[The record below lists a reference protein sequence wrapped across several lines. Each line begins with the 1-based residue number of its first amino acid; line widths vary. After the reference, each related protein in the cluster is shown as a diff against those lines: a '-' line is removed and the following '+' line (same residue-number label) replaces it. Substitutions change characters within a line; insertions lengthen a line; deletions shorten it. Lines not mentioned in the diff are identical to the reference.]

1 MATTTLPG
9 AMAQPFSNPL
19 TEYTDNVKAGA
30 EAEQKILEQT
40 SMLKQKEMEPLIAQ
54 EREKRQEFAGRQK
67 EISTELTKPFQ
78 VPQATMADY
87 ASMGGMLAIIGTM
100 FGGAGKQPAAQSLA
114 AMTGTLDGYQKGR
127 KDLVDRSFKEFEANM
142 KRLQALMKAVDVELA
157 AYGED
162 AKLGRESAA
171 VRLEVASA
179 LVRGGSL
186 EGLIRGKSADSILK
200 AREHAQTLGQNA
212 AQHADRIKMDKAR
225 LDAEEAKRTAAAAEA
240 KQKEEMTPAYQ
251 KNGKIYNIFGTELTN
266 IPQDAQKFGT
276 STTGQIQRFVNE
288 KGEII
293 EPDANGKF
301 PPGQKVFK
309 MGSPPKEGGGGAG
322 AAAGQIERINN
333 AISQVSGAIKNVSD
347 LPITTTSPLLGQKL
361 LSNSIFLAPLSVLN
375 QKMDDT
381 TTQMMQTRLIG
392 VARNLATLETGGAAT
407 GLVGLQQSI
416 QDGIA
421 IPKGAQL
428 WVALDKIGEMRRIVD
443 DAARTALASN
453 KYTPEQKALI
463 KENLDIVHKSI
474 PFTQDDVTA
483 AVKAGLDQ
491 KLNDEQKRLTFTEF
505 AKVKFPQ
512 GSAAPS
518 VSTVPKYTTPEQ
530 IADATNRAKTALAR
544 ATTEQQRQAIR
555 KLYKEGTGRDL

>member
-1 MATTTLPG
+1 MAETLPG
-9 AMAQPFSNPL
+9 AMAQPFSDPL
-19 TEYTDNVKAGA
+19 TEYKGNVKAGA

-212 AQHADRIKMDKAR
+212 AQHAERIKIDKAR

-240 KQKEEMTPAYQ
+240 KQKEEMTPVYMS
-251 KNGKIYNIFGTELTN
+251 KDGPLNKFGRPIPN
-266 IPQDAQKFGT
+266 IPSEATKFGATTSQAQK
-276 STTGQIQRFVNE
+276 FVNE

-301 PPGQKVFK
+301 PPGQKVYK
-309 MGSPPKEGGGGAG
+309 MGPPPKEGGGSAG

-381 TTQMMQTRLIG
+381 TTQMMQTRLVG

-463 KENLDIVHKSI
+463 KENLEIVHKSI

-483 AVKAGLDQ
+483 AVKAGLDT

-512 GSAAPS
+512 SGAAPTGGGSAPS
-518 VSTVPKYTTPEQ
+518 SNPPAAYPNAKKGNDGGWYIPDPARQGKYL
-530 IADATNRAKTALAR
+530 KV
-544 ATTEQQRQAIR
+544 
-555 KLYKEGTGRDL
+555 G

>member
-54 EREKRQEFAGRQK
+54 ERAKRQEFAGRQK

-240 KQKEEMTPAYQ
+240 KAKDARTPVFYDDERKVWLNADRQ
-251 KNGKIYNIFGTELTN
+251 VIPGSEGLTR
-266 IPQDAQKFGT
+266 T
-276 STTGQIQRFVNE
+276 
-288 KGEII
+288 
-293 EPDANGKF
+293 
-301 PPGQKVFK
+301 
-309 MGSPPKEGGGGAG
+309 PPKAG
-322 AAAGQIERINN
+322 
-333 AISQVSGAIKNVSD
+333 K
-347 LPITTTSPLLGQKL
+347 
-361 LSNSIFLAPLSVLN
+361 
-375 QKMDDT
+375 
-381 TTQMMQTRLIG
+381 TQGT
-392 VARNLATLETGGAAT
+392 V
-407 GLVGLQQSI
+407 
-416 QDGIA
+416 
-421 IPKGAQL
+421 
-428 WVALDKIGEMRRIVD
+428 
-443 DAARTALASN
+443 
-453 KYTPEQKALI
+453 
-463 KENLDIVHKSI
+463 
-474 PFTQDDVTA
+474 
-483 AVKAGLDQ
+483 
-491 KLNDEQKRLTFTEF
+491 
-505 AKVKFPQ
+505 
-512 GSAAPS
+512 GSAAALQRLLPNETVTLKENEAKPILES
-518 VSTVPKYTTPEQ
+518 IQSTARLSKFIDKAQDPDIDFGEIGRISNRIQSLISRNLGDRTEITNANQLAGATSTAVDQAIKELGLSPNDKNIVFYKEAIFNILDAERAIRGGSILPVGIVNMLTPLQDPKNMNRQ
-530 IADATNRAKTALAR
+530 QFTNIMLGNLDRVAAKTGL
-544 ATTEQQRQAIR
+544 EQNVLKDAISRIKPFEYTPSYTPPASTGAAPPAASPAPSAAPQRQLSPQDQAALDWANAHPQDPRSEKIKQR
-555 KLYKEGTGRDL
+555 LGIK

>member
-54 EREKRQEFAGRQK
+54 ERAKRQEFAGRQK

-212 AQHADRIKMDKAR
+212 AQHADRIRMDKAR

-240 KQKEEMTPAYQ
+240 KQKEEMTPVYMS
-251 KNGKIYNIFGTELTN
+251 KEGPLNIFGRLIKNVPSDVTKYG
-266 IPQDAQKFGT
+266 A
-276 STTGQIQRFVNE
+276 TTGQIQRFVNE

-309 MGSPPKEGGGGAG
+309 MGSPPKEGGGSAG
-322 AAAGQIERINN
+322 SAAGQIERISG
-333 AISQVSGAIKNVSD
+333 AISQVRGAIENVAA
-347 LPITTTSPLLGQKL
+347 LPITSTSPLFGQKL
-361 LSNSIFLAPLSVLN
+361 LSNSLFLAPLSVLN
-375 QKMDDT
+375 QKMDDST
-381 TTQMMQTRLIG
+381 SQLMAGRMIA

-407 GLVGLQQSI
+407 GLVGLADSI
-416 QDGIA
+416 EKGVT

-428 WVALDKIGEMRRIVD
+428 YVALDKLAEMRRIVD
-443 DAARTALASN
+443 DAALTALASN
-453 KYTPEQKALI
+453 KYTPEQKDLI
-463 KENLDIVHKSI
+463 RYNRDRVHEAI
-474 PFTQDDVTA
+474 PFTQNDVTA
-483 AVKAGLDQ
+483 AIRTGLDPKLTDAQ
-491 KLNDEQKRLTFTEF
+491 KQLSFTEF

-512 GSAAPS
+512 GSVAPAGGGSAPS
-518 VSTVPKYTTPEQ
+518 SNPPAAYPNAKKGNDGGWYIPDPSRQGKYL
-530 IADATNRAKTALAR
+530 KV
-544 ATTEQQRQAIR
+544 
-555 KLYKEGTGRDL
+555 G

>member
-19 TEYTDNVKAGA
+19 TEYKENVKAGA
-30 EAEQKILEQT
+30 EAEQKILEET

-78 VPQATMADY
+78 VPQSTMADY

-127 KDLVDRSFKEFEANM
+127 KDLIDRSFKEFEANM

-157 AYGED
+157 AYAED
-162 AKLGRESAA
+162 AKLGRESAS

-225 LDAEEAKRTAAAAEA
+225 LDAEEARKTAAEAAA
-240 KQKEEMTPAYQ
+240 KQKEETTPVYMS
-251 KNGKIYNIFGTELTN
+251 KGGPLNKFGRPIPN
-266 IPQDAQKFGT
+266 IPADASKFGAT
-276 STTGQIQRFVNE
+276 SGQIQRFVNE

-491 KLNDEQKRLTFTEF
+491 KLNNEQKRLTFTEF
-505 AKVKFPQ
+505 ARVKFPQ
-512 GSAAPS
+512 SSAAPTGS
-518 VSTVPKYTTPEQ
+518 GSAPSNNPPAAYPNAKKGNDGGWYIPDPARQGKYL
-530 IADATNRAKTALAR
+530 KV
-544 ATTEQQRQAIR
+544 
-555 KLYKEGTGRDL
+555 G

>member
-1 MATTTLPG
+1 MAETTLPG

-19 TEYTDNVKAGA
+19 TEYKENFKAGK
-30 EAEQKILEQT
+30 EAEQKVLEET

-100 FGGAGKQPAAQSLA
+100 FGGAGKQPAAQALA

-162 AKLGRESAA
+162 AKLGRESAS

-179 LVRGGSL
+179 LVRRGSL
-186 EGLIRGKSADSILK
+186 EGLIRGQSADSILK

-212 AQHADRIKMDKAR
+212 AQHADRIAMDKKR
-225 LDAEEAKRTAAAAEA
+225 LDGEEARRAADAAAA
-240 KQKEEMTPAYQ
+240 KQKEEMTPVY
-251 KNGKIYNIFGTELTN
+251 KSNGVTLNVFGRPIPN
-266 IPQDAQKFGT
+266 IPTDATRFGAT
-276 STTGQIQRFVNE
+276 SGQIQRFVNE

-309 MGSPPKEGGGGAG
+309 MGPPPKEGGGGAG
-322 AAAGQIERINN
+322 AAAGQIERISG
-333 AISQVSGAIKNVSD
+333 AISQVRGAIENVAD
-347 LPITTTSPLLGQKL
+347 LPITTTSPLFGQKL
-361 LSNSIFLAPLSVLN
+361 LSNSLFLAPLSVLN
-375 QKMDDT
+375 QTMDDT
-381 TTQMMQTRLIG
+381 TTQMMATRMVA
-392 VARNLATLETGGAAT
+392 VARGLATLETGGAAT
-407 GLVGLQQSI
+407 GLVGLADSI
-416 QDGIA
+416 EKGVT

-428 WVALDKIGEMRRIVD
+428 YVALDKLAEMRRIVD
-443 DAARTALASN
+443 DAALTALASN
-453 KYTPEQKALI
+453 KYTPEQKELI
-463 KENLDIVHKSI
+463 RYNRDRVHESI
-474 PFTQDDVTA
+474 PFTQKEVTA

-491 KLNDEQKRLTFTEF
+491 KLNAEQKRLTFTEF

-512 GSAAPS
+512 SSAAPAGGGNAPPS
-518 VSTVPKYTTPEQ
+518 NPPAAYPNAKKGNDGGWYIPDPSRQGKYL
-530 IADATNRAKTALAR
+530 KV
-544 ATTEQQRQAIR
+544 
-555 KLYKEGTGRDL
+555 G

>member
-54 EREKRQEFAGRQK
+54 ERAKRQEFAGRQK

-212 AQHADRIKMDKAR
+212 AQHADRIRMDKAR
-225 LDAEEAKRTAAAAEA
+225 LDAEEAKRTAAEAAA
-240 KQKEEMTPAYQ
+240 KEKEERTPVYMS
-251 KNGKIYNIFGTELTN
+251 KEGPLNIFGRLIKN
-266 IPQDAQKFGT
+266 VPSDASKFGA
-276 STTGQIQRFVNE
+276 TTGQIQRFVNE

-505 AKVKFPQ
+505 ARVKFPQ
-512 GSAAPS
+512 GSAAPAGGG
-518 VSTVPKYTTPEQ
+518 STPSSNPPAAYPNAKKGNDGGWYIPDPSRQGKYL
-530 IADATNRAKTALAR
+530 KV
-544 ATTEQQRQAIR
+544 
-555 KLYKEGTGRDL
+555 G

>member
-9 AMAQPFSNPL
+9 AMAQPFSDPL
-19 TEYTDNVKAGA
+19 TEYKSNVKAGA
-30 EAEQKILEQT
+30 EAEQKVLEET

-54 EREKRQEFAGRQK
+54 ERAKRQEFAGRQK
-67 EISTELTKPFQ
+67 EISTELAKPFQ

-127 KDLVDRSFKEFEANM
+127 KDLIDRSFKEFEANM

-212 AQHADRIKMDKAR
+212 AQHADRIRMDKAR
-225 LDAEEAKRTAAAAEA
+225 LDAEEARRTAAEAAA
-240 KQKEEMTPAYQ
+240 KQKDEMTPVYMS
-251 KNGKIYNIFGTELTN
+251 KDGPLNKFGRPIPN
-266 IPQDAQKFGT
+266 IPTDASKFGA
-276 STTGQIQRFVNE
+276 TTGQIQRFVNE

-309 MGSPPKEGGGGAG
+309 MGPPPKEGGGGAG

-512 GSAAPS
+512 GSAAPAGGGS
-518 VSTVPKYTTPEQ
+518 APSSNPPAAYPNAKKGNDGGWYIPDPSRQGKYL
-530 IADATNRAKTALAR
+530 KV
-544 ATTEQQRQAIR
+544 
-555 KLYKEGTGRDL
+555 G

>member
-1 MATTTLPG
+1 MAETTLPG
-9 AMAQPFSNPL
+9 AMAQPFSDPL
-19 TEYTDNVKAGA
+19 TEYKSNVKAGA
-30 EAEQKILEQT
+30 EAEQKVLEET

-54 EREKRQEFAGRQK
+54 ERAKRQEFAGRQK
-67 EISTELTKPFQ
+67 EISTELAKPFQ

-171 VRLEVASA
+171 MRLEVASA

-212 AQHADRIKMDKAR
+212 AQHADRIRMDKAR
-225 LDAEEAKRTAAAAEA
+225 LDAEEARRAAAEA
-240 KQKEEMTPAYQ
+240 AAKQKDEMTPVYMS
-251 KNGKIYNIFGTELTN
+251 KDGPLNKFGRP
-266 IPQDAQKFGT
+266 IPNVPTDATKFGT
-276 STTGQIQRFVNE
+276 TSQAQKFVNE

-322 AAAGQIERINN
+322 AAAGQIERISG
-333 AISQVSGAIKNVSD
+333 AISQVRGAIENVAA
-347 LPITTTSPLLGQKL
+347 LPITTTSPLFGQKL
-361 LSNSIFLAPLSVLN
+361 LSNSLFLAPLSVLN
-375 QKMDDT
+375 QTMDDT
-381 TTQMMQTRLIG
+381 TTQMMATRMVA

-407 GLVGLQQSI
+407 GLVGLADSI
-416 QDGIA
+416 EKGVT

-428 WVALDKIGEMRRIVD
+428 YVALDKLAEMRRIVD
-443 DAARTALASN
+443 DAALTALASN
-453 KYTPEQKALI
+453 KYTPEQKELI
-463 KENLDIVHKSI
+463 RYNRDRVHESI
-474 PFTQDDVTA
+474 PFTQKEVTA

-491 KLNDEQKRLTFTEF
+491 KLNAEQKKLTFTEF
-505 AKVKFPQ
+505 ANVKFPQ
-512 GSAAPS
+512 GSAAPAGGGS
-518 VSTVPKYTTPEQ
+518 APSSNPPAAYPNAKKGNDGGWYIPDPSRQGKYL
-530 IADATNRAKTALAR
+530 KV
-544 ATTEQQRQAIR
+544 
-555 KLYKEGTGRDL
+555 G

>member
-19 TEYTDNVKAGA
+19 TEYTENVKAGA

-54 EREKRQEFAGRQK
+54 ERAKRQEFAGRQK

-200 AREHAQTLGQNA
+200 GREHIQNFNQKA
-212 AQHADRIKMDKAR
+212 SQFEANMKMEKDRF
-225 LDAEEAKRTAAAAEA
+225 DAEAAKRAAAEAEA
-240 KQKEEMTPAYQ
+240 KQKEEMTPVYMSSTGPLNKFGRPIPNVPSDATRFGVTPKAAKTQGTVGYAAALQ
-251 KNGKIYNIFGTELTN
+251 GLLPDQTVTLKENEAKPILESIQSTARLSKFIDKAQDPDIDFGEIGRISNRIESLITRNLGDKTEITNANQLAGATSTAVDQAIKELGLSPNDKNIVFYKEAIFNILDAERAIRGGSILPVGIVNMLTPLQDPKNMNRAQFTN
-266 IPQDAQKFGT
+266 IMLGNLERVAAKTGLEQNVLKGAISKIKPFEYTPSYTPPA
-276 STTGQIQRFVNE
+276 ST
-288 KGEII
+288 
-293 EPDANGKF
+293 
-301 PPGQKVFK
+301 
-309 MGSPPKEGGGGAG
+309 G
-322 AAAGQIERINN
+322 AA
-333 AISQVSGAIKNVSD
+333 
-347 LPITTTSPLLGQKL
+347 PP
-361 LSNSIFLAPLSVLN
+361 
-375 QKMDDT
+375 
-381 TTQMMQTRLIG
+381 
-392 VARNLATLETGGAAT
+392 AA
-407 GLVGLQQSI
+407 S
-416 QDGIA
+416 
-421 IPKGAQL
+421 
-428 WVALDKIGEMRRIVD
+428 
-443 DAARTALASN
+443 
-453 KYTPEQKALI
+453 
-463 KENLDIVHKSI
+463 
-474 PFTQDDVTA
+474 
-483 AVKAGLDQ
+483 
-491 KLNDEQKRLTFTEF
+491 
-505 AKVKFPQ
+505 
-512 GSAAPS
+512 SAAPS
-518 VSTVPKYTTPEQ
+518 VSTAPKYTTPEQ
-530 IADATNRAKTALAR
+530 IADATNRAKAALAR

>member
-54 EREKRQEFAGRQK
+54 ERGKRQEFAGRQK

-212 AQHADRIKMDKAR
+212 AQHADRIAMDKKR
-225 LDAEEAKRTAAAAEA
+225 LDAEEARRAADAAAA
-240 KQKEEMTPAYQ
+240 KQKEEMTPVYMSKDGPLNKFGRPIPNVPSDATRFGVTPKVAKTQGTVGYAAALQ
-251 KNGKIYNIFGTELTN
+251 GLLPKEIVTLKENEAKPILEAIQSTARLTKFIDKAQDPDIDFGEIGRISNRIESLITRNLGDRTEITNANQLAGATSTAVDQAIKELGLSPNDKNIVFYKEAIFNILDAERAIRGGSILPVGIVNMLTPLQDPKNMNRAQFTN
-266 IPQDAQKFGT
+266 IMLGNLERVAAK
-276 STTGQIQRFVNE
+276 TGLEQNVL
-288 KGEII
+288 KG
-293 EPDANGKF
+293 
-301 PPGQKVFK
+301 
-309 MGSPPKEGGGGAG
+309 
-322 AAAGQIERINN
+322 
-333 AISQVSGAIKNVSD
+333 AISKIK
-347 LPITTTSPLLGQKL
+347 P
-361 LSNSIFLAPLSVLN
+361 F
-375 QKMDDT
+375 
-381 TTQMMQTRLIG
+381 
-392 VARNLATLETGGAAT
+392 E
-407 GLVGLQQSI
+407 
-416 QDGIA
+416 
-421 IPKGAQL
+421 
-428 WVALDKIGEMRRIVD
+428 
-443 DAARTALASN
+443 
-453 KYTPEQKALI
+453 YTPSYTPPA
-463 KENLDIVHKSI
+463 S
-474 PFTQDDVTA
+474 T
-483 AVKAGLDQ
+483 G
-491 KLNDEQKRLTFTEF
+491 
-505 AKVKFPQ
+505 
-512 GSAAPS
+512 AAPS
-518 VSTVPKYTTPEQ
+518 ASTTPKYTTPEQ
-530 IADATNRAKTALAR
+530 IADATTRAQAALAK
-544 ATTEQQRQAIR
+544 ATTEDQKQKIR
-555 KLYKEGTGRDL
+555 KIYKEGTGRDL

>member
-54 EREKRQEFAGRQK
+54 ERAKRQEFAGRQK

-127 KDLVDRSFKEFEANM
+127 KDLIDRSFKEFEANM

-162 AKLGRESAA
+162 AKLGRESAS

-200 AREHAQTLGQNA
+200 GREHIQKLEQNA

-225 LDAEEAKRTAAAAEA
+225 LDAEEARRTAEAAAAKAKDARTPVFYDDERKVWLNADRQVIPGSKGLTRTPPKAGKTQGTVGSVAELQRLLPDETVALKEPEA
-240 KQKEEMTPAYQ
+240 KPIVESIQSTARLARFIDKAQDPDIDFGEIGRISNRIQSLISRNLGDRTEITNANQLAGATSTAVDQAIKELGLSPNDKNIVFYKEAIFNILDAERAIRGGSILPVGIVNMLTPLQ
-251 KNGKIYNIFGTELTN
+251 DPKNMNRQQFTN
-266 IPQDAQKFGT
+266 IMLGNLERVAAK
-276 STTGQIQRFVNE
+276 TGLSPNVL
-288 KGEII
+288 KG
-293 EPDANGKF
+293 
-301 PPGQKVFK
+301 
-309 MGSPPKEGGGGAG
+309 
-322 AAAGQIERINN
+322 
-333 AISQVSGAIKNVSD
+333 AISRIK
-347 LPITTTSPLLGQKL
+347 P
-361 LSNSIFLAPLSVLN
+361 F
-375 QKMDDT
+375 
-381 TTQMMQTRLIG
+381 
-392 VARNLATLETGGAAT
+392 E
-407 GLVGLQQSI
+407 
-416 QDGIA
+416 
-421 IPKGAQL
+421 
-428 WVALDKIGEMRRIVD
+428 
-443 DAARTALASN
+443 
-453 KYTPEQKALI
+453 YTPSYTPPA
-463 KENLDIVHKSI
+463 S
-474 PFTQDDVTA
+474 T
-483 AVKAGLDQ
+483 G
-491 KLNDEQKRLTFTEF
+491 
-505 AKVKFPQ
+505 
-512 GSAAPS
+512 AAPS
-518 VSTVPKYTTPEQ
+518 VSTAPKYTTPEQ
-530 IADATNRAKTALAR
+530 IADATNRAKAALAR

>member
-19 TEYTDNVKAGA
+19 TEYTDNFKAGK
-30 EAEQKILEQT
+30 EAEQKILEET

-87 ASMGGMLAIIGTM
+87 ASMGGILAIIGTM

-157 AYGED
+157 AYAED

-171 VRLEVASA
+171 VKLEVASA
-179 LVRGGSL
+179 LVRRGSL
-186 EGLIRGKSADSILK
+186 EGLIRGQSADSILK

-225 LDAEEAKRTAAAAEA
+225 LDAEEARRTAAEIAAT
-240 KQKEEMTPAYQ
+240 QK
-251 KNGKIYNIFGTELTN
+251 
-266 IPQDAQKFGT
+266 
-276 STTGQIQRFVNE
+276 IQRFVNE

-322 AAAGQIERINN
+322 AAAGQIERISG
-333 AISQVSGAIKNVSD
+333 AISQVRGAIENVAD
-347 LPITTTSPLLGQKL
+347 LPITTTSPLFGQKL

-381 TTQMMQTRLIG
+381 TTQMMATRMVA

-407 GLVGLQQSI
+407 GLVGLADSI
-416 QDGIA
+416 EKGVT

-428 WVALDKIGEMRRIVD
+428 YVALDKLAEMRRIVD
-443 DAARTALASN
+443 DAALTALASN
-453 KYTPEQKALI
+453 KYTPEQKELI
-463 KENLDIVHKSI
+463 RYNRDRVHESI
-474 PFTQDDVTA
+474 PFTQKEVTA

-512 GSAAPS
+512 GSAAPAGGGS
-518 VSTVPKYTTPEQ
+518 APSSNPPAAYPNAKKGNDGGWYIPDPSRQGKYL
-530 IADATNRAKTALAR
+530 KV
-544 ATTEQQRQAIR
+544 
-555 KLYKEGTGRDL
+555 G

>member
-1 MATTTLPG
+1 
-9 AMAQPFSNPL
+9 MAQPFSNPL

-54 EREKRQEFAGRQK
+54 ERAKRQEFAGRQK

-200 AREHAQTLGQNA
+200 AREHAQTLGQKA
-212 AQHADRIKMDKAR
+212 AQHADRIRMDKAR

-240 KQKEEMTPAYQ
+240 KQKEERTPAYQ
-251 KNGKIYNIFGTELTN
+251 KDGKIYNIFGRELTN

-276 STTGQIQRFVNE
+276 STTKKPDAFSGDASMAVKEYTGATLPIKDAKDVTQVARAMGEADLLQKDVQNSPELIGRTGQVGRAINRYVDSFRSGKEIGDDPKLSQEQLIFAKRYAAYLVQYERGIAGGAKGFTVALQQRFNALLNQDQFNPE
-288 KGEII
+288 G
-293 EPDANGKF
+293 
-301 PPGQKVFK
+301 FK
-309 MGSPPKEGGGGAG
+309 NLMDQHITELASQGVAYSPKN
-322 AAAGQIERINN
+322 INRE
-333 AISQVSGAIKNVSD
+333 
-347 LPITTTSPLLGQKL
+347 KL
-361 LSNSIFLAPLSVLN
+361 LNLGRDIAYNANYGAPSVN
-375 QKMDDT
+375 V
-381 TTQMMQTRLIG
+381 TQ
-392 VARNLATLETGGAAT
+392 GGAA
-407 GLVGLQQSI
+407 
-416 QDGIA
+416 
-421 IPKGAQL
+421 P
-428 WVALDKIGEMRRIVD
+428 
-443 DAARTALASN
+443 
-453 KYTPEQKALI
+453 P
-463 KENLDIVHKSI
+463 
-474 PFTQDDVTA
+474 
-483 AVKAGLDQ
+483 AGSP
-491 KLNDEQKRLTFTEF
+491 
-505 AKVKFPQ
+505 AP
-512 GSAAPS
+512 SAAP
-518 VSTVPKYTTPEQ
+518 
-530 IADATNRAKTALAR
+530 
-544 ATTEQQRQAIR
+544 QRQLSPQDQAALDWANAHPQDPRSEKIKQR
-555 KLYKEGTGRDL
+555 LGIK

>member
-9 AMAQPFSNPL
+9 AMAQPFSDPL
-19 TEYTDNVKAGA
+19 TEYKSNVKAGA
-30 EAEQKILEQT
+30 EAEQKVLEET

-54 EREKRQEFAGRQK
+54 ERAKRQEFAGRQK
-67 EISTELTKPFQ
+67 EISTELAKPFH

-127 KDLVDRSFKEFEANM
+127 KDLIDRSFKEFEANM

-212 AQHADRIKMDKAR
+212 AQHADRIRMDKAR
-225 LDAEEAKRTAAAAEA
+225 LDAEEARRTAAEAAA
-240 KQKEEMTPAYQ
+240 KQKDEMTPVYMS
-251 KNGKIYNIFGTELTN
+251 KDGPLNKFGRPIPN
-266 IPQDAQKFGT
+266 IPTDASKFGA
-276 STTGQIQRFVNE
+276 TTGQIQRFVNE
-288 KGEII
+288 TGEII

-309 MGSPPKEGGGGAG
+309 MGPPPKEGGGGAG

-512 GSAAPS
+512 GSAAPAGGGS
-518 VSTVPKYTTPEQ
+518 APSSNPPAAYPNAKKGNDGGWYIPDPSRQGKYL
-530 IADATNRAKTALAR
+530 KV
-544 ATTEQQRQAIR
+544 
-555 KLYKEGTGRDL
+555 G